1 MIAQKTATDV
11 QHHTI
16 CHIFAT
22 TRCATA
28 AAASGASSR
37 IADDDDRIH
46 PWIWAAILVEN
57 LVDDR
62 FSNSIEIDPE
72 LKAEHREKIEANHP
86 VVFDCTDLRITGT
99 AGFPP
104 GLSADASLDV
114 RGSEAAGLW
123 HTARRRAVKL
133 AVGPPRQFAMTR
145 WPFQLHIGSLLGGF
159 APPFGQSLLPRY
171 QSGTTCP

>member
-16 CHIFAT
+16 GHIFAT

-46 PWIWAAILVEN
+46 PWIRAASLVEN

-62 FSNSIEIDPE
+62 FSNSIEIDP
-72 LKAEHREKIEANHP
+72 KRNGRTP
-86 VVFDCTDLRITGT
+86 
-99 AGFPP
+99 
-104 GLSADASLDV
+104 
-114 RGSEAAGLW
+114 
-123 HTARRRAVKL
+123 
-133 AVGPPRQFAMTR
+133 
-145 WPFQLHIGSLLGGF
+145 
-159 APPFGQSLLPRY
+159 
-171 QSGTTCP
+171 